1 MPKQEYKIERFDGG
15 LNTDSDSRDIEINE
29 SDNAF
34 DIGLTKGKELN
45 LPIGTEAHSSDTTG
59 LTCTTNDGYG
69 LFAFS
74 HDRIGASVGDLEH
87 FTDGQLNNTTSKWTA
102 STATSSASFP
112 DFEQISHADN
122 RTSFAGGNCE
132 WEPFGANVSPSINKA
147 NGELTIQPT
156 SDTGFQGVQLVPSDS
171 FVQDIVIGGTY
182 TITAEIWW
190 DDGSDPSVGNVF
202 HIQLAGVSSAG
213 FAVSATSSGTTYTAN
228 LTITEALY
236 NPDQG
241 LIIDNST
248 SNTEHWNL
256 NNITVT
262 KKAFKESKASATSL
276 TTLSQTA
283 ADRALKGANDCN
295 YKFTYTVLENQN
307 TTDSSGSSNSGHHT
321 GQISNT
327 FSASAVNLEASDL
340 TEGTH
345 TKTFVSN
352 SNASSQS
359 FSVSLFNITSNTS
372 TIVIDNLKLEA
383 FNPQDTGD
391 NYLMLSD
398 TDTGGTISVYSANS
412 DSWATPITGLTD
424 NTGGKR
430 KEVFT
435 IIDGNIRICD
445 SEFNNTNKNKWYGFI
460 DRQLWPTQ
468 SNYFNQNLTKDQY
481 VKYGNVNSY
490 KEEIYNGWVLADQEI
505 SSPTRGLVG
514 GISTDSTVDT
524 LLLTV
529 DNTDANPI
537 VLESTDTAGN
547 DVTFQRFTDDDIDGK
562 GYTVINFMTGSW
574 GEITERNGNTQ
585 VKIPNN
591 ITGGTSNGFSSS
603 DVLYITPSQGT
614 GFNLKVDQVSS
625 ATAGDGLFEDNVDYE
640 FATTFIYDNN
650 QESLPFKLGG
660 YIDKDTS
667 GGPLK
672 LTWFFRAP
680 FNPRITGARAYYR
693 IRESESE
700 WFFAQELNF
709 SKGLSVVPYGSIGG
723 YYESM
728 VDQTLAN
735 PRNAPGAITGINGG
749 YVYNSGVYTYES
761 LNAYRSTEVSLN
773 ARWATSVMANR
784 RHYIGNIKS
793 FNSDGEEV
801 VMSDRMIKSPVNAFD
816 IFPQENSIDV
826 AINDGSPI
834 VKLLTYADRIFQFK
848 ENNIFI
854 INVSQEIEFL
864 EQTISNQG
872 ITHPEAAK
880 LTDLGIVWVNKNGV
894 YLYNGTDITNLL
906 HKADKKLISSVDWA
920 NFTSLGGTYT
930 SVATQATPTIHY
942 LPKVNS
948 ILVIAELGDINNSRI
963 NKSALLY
970 DVKNQAWSYLS
981 NNDTSRILD
990 KSRTNSVLDHNNK
1003 LIYAYNNGANV
1014 LEWSVNPKDSSGF
1027 IYTTKDIDFGSPGIR
1042 KKIYKVYITYTSTD
1056 PGAESGTT
1064 TNVQVKYSTNGSK
1077 SYNQTFQDGTN
1088 LVSNEL
1094 SAAIGWQRA
1103 TLKPSTSST
1112 ANNIYSF
1119 ALQFTTDGTVPSKF
1133 RINDITI
1140 IYRQKGIK

>member
-74 HDRIGASVGDLEH
+74 HDRIGASVGGLEH

-102 STATSSASFP
+102 STTTSSASFP

-122 RTSFAGGNCE
+122 RTSFAGANCE
-132 WEPFGANVSPSINKA
+132 WEPFGANVAPSITKA
-147 NGELTIQPT
+147 NGELTIAPT
-156 SDTGFQGVQLVPSDS
+156 SDSGFQGVQLVPSDS
-171 FVQDIVIGGTY
+171 FVQDIVIGGAY

-190 DDGSDPSVGNVF
+190 DSGSDPSVGNAF

-248 SNTEHWNL
+248 ANTANWNL

-283 ADRALKGANDCN
+283 GDRALKGANDCN

-307 TTDSSGSSNSGHHT
+307 TTDSSGSSNSGYHT

-327 FSASAVNLEASDL
+327 FSASAVNLEAADL

-359 FSVSLFNITSNTS
+359 FAISLFNITSNTS

-398 TDTGGTISVYSANS
+398 TDTGGTISIYSANS

-435 IIDGNIRICD
+435 IVDGNIRICD

-460 DRQLWPTQ
+460 DKQLWPTRF
-468 SNYFNQNLTKDQY
+468 NYYNPNPSLDQY
-481 VKYGNVNSY
+481 VKYGNFGAMT
-490 KEEIYNGWVLADQEI
+490 EEVYNGWVLADQEI
-505 SSPTRGLVG
+505 NAPTRGLVG
-514 GISTDSTVDT
+514 SSYSDFAEGDTVLFKLDNDNSSAT
-524 LLLTV
+524 SLQ
-529 DNTDANPI
+529 NTDA
-537 VLESTDTAGN
+537 VGN
-547 DVTFQRFTDDDIDGK
+547 AATFERFTTDEIDGK
-562 GYTVINFMTGSW
+562 GYSAINSTTGSW
-574 GEITERNGNTQ
+574 GEITAKTSDDILS
-585 VKIPNN
+585 IPGG
-591 ITGGTSNGFSSS
+591 ITGGSRNGFEE
-603 DVLYITPSQGT
+603 DDEIIIAPPVGT
-614 GFNLKVDQVSS
+614 GFNLRINQLGS
-625 ATAGDGLFEDNVDYE
+625 ANQEDGLFDGGNDYE
-640 FATTFIYDNN
+640 WATTFIYDGV

-660 YIDKDTS
+660 YIDKSTDT
-667 GGPLK
+667 GPIMIS
-672 LTWFFRAP
+672 WQFRAP

-693 IRESESE
+693 IKDSESE

-709 SKGLSVVPYGSIGG
+709 AKGSSVIPYSSIGG
-723 YYESM
+723 YYQGVSIS
-728 VDQTLAN
+728 T
-735 PRNAPGAITGINGG
+735 RNASGYISATAGG
-749 YVYNSGVYTYES
+749 YVINSGVYTYES
-761 LNAYRSTEVSLN
+761 LNSYRSTEASLN
-773 ARWATSVMANR
+773 ARWSTSVIANR

-793 FNSDGEEV
+793 VNSDGEEV

-816 IFPQENSIDV
+816 IFPQDNAIDV
-826 AINDGSPI
+826 AVNDGSPI
-834 VKLLTYADRIFQFK
+834 VKLLSYADRIFQFK
-848 ENNIFI
+848 KNNIFI
-854 INVSQEIEFL
+854 INISQEIEFL

-894 YLYNGTDITNLL
+894 YLYNGTNITNLL
-906 HKADKKLISSVDWA
+906 HRADKKLISSVDWA
-920 NFTSLGGTYT
+920 DFTSLGGTYT
-930 SVATQATPTIHY
+930 SAATQATPTIHY